1 MSQSIAS
8 ITTSS
13 ISPSAGADM
22 TKVIIEDDTSLVPPF
37 KEQTS
42 SKIFWT
48 YIITSVIVLI
58 VCFYMFQQAQT
69 KGIASTRP
77 VGAPT
82 WLDSAGVMYT
92 LVTISGVLLG
102 YSTYRAYTAMKATGC
117 GHTNVVNVLF
127 ALQAILLITWF
138 YYFYMKPSYQS
149 AYYTSLAL
157 TAVGAVQTA
166 MLFYKSADKTAAWAS
181 VPILLVSAV
190 FAWGSY
196 KVSSATTAGT
206 RPY

>member
-1 MSQSIAS
+1 MSQSIAT

-13 ISPSAGADM
+13 ISPSTGADM
-22 TKVIIEDDTSLVPPF
+22 TKVIIEDDTSLVPSF
-37 KEQTS
+37 KDQTS

-69 KGIASTRP
+69 KGLSSTRP
-77 VGAPT
+77 VGAPS
-82 WLDSAGVMYT
+82 WMDSAGVIYT
-92 LVTISGVLLG
+92 LMTISAMLLG

-117 GHTNVVNVLF
+117 GHTNVVNILF
-127 ALQAILLITWF
+127 AIQAILLITWF

-157 TAVGAVQTA
+157 TVVSAAQTA
-166 MLFYKSADKTAAWAS
+166 MLFYKSADRTAAWAS
-181 VPILLVSAV
+181 APLLLVSAAL
-190 FAWGSY
+190 AWGTY
-196 KVSSATTAGT
+196 KVSTATTAGT
-206 RPY
+206 KR